1 MTKVVGAEELKVKES
16 NRLDAMKN
24 FILNLGGE
32 IKLLD
37 DGFEIQG
44 IQKLKKEKLKHL
56 MIIESL

>member
-1 MTKVVGAEELKVKES
+1 
-16 NRLDAMKN
+16 MKN

-44 IQKLKKEKLKHL
+44 IQKLKKEN
-56 MIIESL
+56 